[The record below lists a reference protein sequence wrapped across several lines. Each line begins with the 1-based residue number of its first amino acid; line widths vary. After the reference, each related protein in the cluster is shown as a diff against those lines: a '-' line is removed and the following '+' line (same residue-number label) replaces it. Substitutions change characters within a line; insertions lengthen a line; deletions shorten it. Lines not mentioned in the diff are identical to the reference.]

1 MWVEV
6 SNLPAD
12 FWLDATPY
20 AWGGDVIQKEAMLT
34 IVLTA
39 RADADEAGTERRELA
54 SNTKPVSLV
63 TFAAAVGRDAAGTGV
78 AGMASAAGSKRH
90 HVYLVCLSVAP
101 LSRSSVSVSVSVC
114 VRQRA
119 LRVRGG

>member
-6 SNLPAD
+6 SDLPAD

-20 AWGGDVIQKEAMLT
+20 GRGGEVIQKEAMLT

-39 RADADEAGTERRELA
+39 RPDADEAGTELEELA
-54 SNTKPVSLV
+54 SNSKPVSLV
-63 TFAAAVGRDAAGTGV
+63 TFAVAVGRATIATAGDAAGTGV
-78 AGMASAAGSKRH
+78 AGMARAAGSRRH
-90 HVYLVCLSVAP
+90 HVYLVCLSVPP
-101 LSRSSVSVSVSVC
+101 LSRSTSLSLSLS

-119 LRVRGG
+119 

>member
-1 MWVEV
+1 M
-6 SNLPAD
+6 SDLPAV

-20 AWGGDVIQKEAMLT
+20 ARGGDVIQKEAMLT

-39 RADADEAGTERRELA
+39 RADADEAVTEHRELA

-78 AGMASAAGSKRH
+78 AGMAGAAGSKRH
-90 HVYLVCLSVAP
+90 HVYLVCLSVC
-101 LSRSSVSVSVSVC
+101 LGLCLCLCLCLCVC

-119 LRVRGG
+119 